1 MERFNSINIPKVIIT
16 YLESRRLYHKG
27 IVIYGRKLCVI
38 YMTNVAKITE
48 IVGSS
53 NKSWEDAAQVALNE
67 AKKTI
72 RGITGMDVIEM
83 TAKVDPSTGNITM
96 YHTTVKIAFGVEH

>member
-1 MERFNSINIPKVIIT
+1 MA
-16 YLESRRLYHKG
+16 
-27 IVIYGRKLCVI
+27 
-38 YMTNVAKITE
+38 NVAKITE

-72 RGITGMDVIEM
+72 RGITGMEVIDM
-83 TAKVDPSTGNITM
+83 TARIDPNTGNITM

>member
-1 MERFNSINIPKVIIT
+1 
-16 YLESRRLYHKG
+16 
-27 IVIYGRKLCVI
+27 
-38 YMTNVAKITE
+38 MTNVAKITE

-83 TAKVDPSTGNITM
+83 TAKVDPSTGNIAM